1 MLRLIR
7 KALISRKNCQSC
19 WFGIKIIK
27 IFFIEC
33 TRYMMIQKITYFK
46 EYKISSAFYI
56 YKAFSNPL
64 LQIKCFQLV
73 GKNLQNN
80 QEKKSYL
87 TAFVKEF
94 LRLPTTMATS
104 SRLTSSTSTTS
115 LAHAEAEAGGEDTVA
130 KELGGRTKPRLI
142 SLSMRSTCL
151 LFNWFFL
158 ELFLDR
164 MDNPKDAK
172 LELLLSLLSVRLNCF
187 WKTKNE

>member
-1 MLRLIR
+1 MADMVLKMLI
-7 KALISRKNCQSC
+7 I
-19 WFGIKIIK
+19 GIKSPQTSTQLNL
-27 IFFIEC
+27 
-33 TRYMMIQKITYFK
+33 TRYL
-46 EYKISSAFYI
+46 
-56 YKAFSNPL
+56 SNR
-64 LQIKCFQLV
+64 FHLV
-73 GKNLQNN
+73 GKNQKSTKQKGKND
-80 QEKKSYL
+80 EKSYL

-158 ELFLDR
+158 ELFLDK
-164 MDNPKDAK
+164 MESPKDAK
-172 LELLLSLLSVRLNCF
+172 LELLLSLLSVLLNCF
-187 WKTKNE
+187 

>member
-1 MLRLIR
+1 
-7 KALISRKNCQSC
+7 
-19 WFGIKIIK
+19 
-27 IFFIEC
+27 
-33 TRYMMIQKITYFK
+33 MMIQKITYFK

-151 LFNWFFL
+151 LFN
-158 ELFLDR
+158 
-164 MDNPKDAK
+164 
-172 LELLLSLLSVRLNCF
+172 
-187 WKTKNE
+187 